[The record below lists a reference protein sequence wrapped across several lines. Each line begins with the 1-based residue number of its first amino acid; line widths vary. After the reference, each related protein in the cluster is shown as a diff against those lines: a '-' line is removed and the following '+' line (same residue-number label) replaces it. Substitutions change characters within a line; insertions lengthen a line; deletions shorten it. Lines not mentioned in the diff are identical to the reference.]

1 MGIFDFWK
9 NQTNDKY
16 GISLDIGT
24 EFVKVLVFEILDNK
38 IEVLGVGRERQK
50 LTDMQAGTVT
60 DINGVTDN
68 CARALKTA
76 EEIAGIS
83 ASQAVVG
90 IAGELVK
97 GKTTTVHYKRSQPK
111 SEINHNELKLI
122 VDKVQERAFSR
133 AREALAEETGHE
145 EIDVKLVNAAVVDVR
160 IDSQRVSNPLGFQGK
175 DVSIGIFNAFAPIV
189 QLGALQTI
197 VEELNLDLLTVAAE
211 PYAVAKAVA
220 LEDSQE
226 FSAIFIDI
234 GGGTTDVAVVRNGG
248 LEGTKMFGF
257 GGRTFTKRLSD
268 VLNISFNNA
277 EEIKL
282 SYSKKILDDKTHR
295 LVNEALDSDCK
306 VWLAGVEL
314 SLGEFISSGEL
325 IGPSNDPLPSKILL
339 CGGGSALPDI
349 RKVLLEDKWYE
360 RMPFARKPEVNFIQT
375 TDVGR
380 VVDKTKE
387 LKNPQDITPMALADL
402 ALDFT
407 IEKGALEGI
416 LSKVISS
423 TKE

>member
-9 NQTNDKY
+9 SQASDKY
-16 GISLDIGT
+16 GLALDIGT
-24 EFVKVLVFEILDNK
+24 EFAKALIFEIKEDK
-38 IEVLGVGRERQK
+38 VEILGVGRERQK

-60 DINGVTDN
+60 DIQGVIAN
-68 CARALKTA
+68 CARALEQA
-76 EEIAGIS
+76 EEMAEVS
-83 ASQAVVG
+83 AKQAIVG

-97 GKTTTVHYKRSQPK
+97 GKTTTVHYSRSLPNSKISHQ
-111 SEINHNELKLI
+111 ELKLI
-122 VDKVQERAFSR
+122 VDKVQERAFMR
-133 AREALAEETGHE
+133 AREALAEDTGHE
-145 EIDVKLVNAAVVDVR
+145 EIDVRLVNAAVVDMT
-160 IDSQRVSNPLGFQGK
+160 IDGQRVSNPLGFQGK

-197 VEELNLDLLTVAAE
+197 VEELNLDLLTVSAE

-257 GGRTFTKRLSD
+257 GGRTFTKRLSE
-268 VLNISFNNA
+268 VMNVSFANA
-277 EEIKL
+277 EEIKI
-282 SYSKKILDDKTHR
+282 SYAKNFLDKKSNKI
-295 LVNEALDSDCK
+295 VQEALESDCK

-314 SLGEFISSGEL
+314 SLGEFSSARSPED
-325 IGPSNDPLPSKILL
+325 PEKNPLPSKILL
-339 CGGGSALPDI
+339 CGGGSSLPDI
-349 RKVLLEDKWYE
+349 KKVLIEDKWYE
-360 RMPFARKPEVNFIQT
+360 RMPFAKKPEVHFIQT

-380 VVDKTKE
+380 VRDMTHK
-387 LKNPQDITPMALADL
+387 LKNPQDITPMALANL

-407 IEKGALEGI
+407 AEKTALEGI

-423 TKE
+423 MKE

>member
-24 EFVKVLVFEILDNK
+24 EFVKVLVFEIKDDK
-38 IEVLGVGRERQK
+38 VEILGVGRERQK

-60 DINGVTDN
+60 DINGVIDN
-68 CARALKTA
+68 CAKALKAA
-76 EEIAGIS
+76 EEMAGVQ
-83 ASQAVVG
+83 ANQAVVG

-97 GKTTTVHYKRSQPK
+97 GKTTTVHYKRSQAK
-111 SEINHNELKLI
+111 SKINHAELKLI

-133 AREALAEETGHE
+133 AREALAEETGHD

-160 IDSQRVSNPLGFQGK
+160 IDGQRVSNPLGFQGK

-189 QLGALQTI
+189 QLGAVQTI
-197 VEELNLDLLTVAAE
+197 VEELNLNLLTIAAE

-268 VLNISFNNA
+268 VLNVSFNNA

-282 SYSKKILDDKTHR
+282 SYAKNILDDKSYR

-314 SLGEFISSGEL
+314 SLGEFISSTASADAGNE
-325 IGPSNDPLPSKILL
+325 PFPSKVLL

-349 RKVLLEDKWYE
+349 KKVLLEDKWYE
-360 RMPFARKPEVNFIQT
+360 RMPFIRKPEVNFIQT

-407 IEKGALEGI
+407 TEKGALEGI

-423 TKE
+423 MKE